1 MRRYVNAML
10 PQITHLQFLVLGEL
24 LRSPAPGR
32 QIRSSLVDR
41 GVRKSGPAFYQM
53 MARMEDASLL
63 EGWYE
68 QQIVDGQ
75 IIRERHYR
83 IVPSG
88 RKAWDG
94 CRDFYEGAL
103 KVFDRKGLA
112 HG

>member
-1 MRRYVNAML
+1 ML

-24 LRSPAPGR
+24 LHAPAPGR
-32 QIRSSLVDR
+32 LIREALNEQ

-53 MARMEDASLL
+53 MARMEDSGFL

-68 QQIVDGQ
+68 QQIVESQ

-83 IVPSG
+83 IVPQG
-88 RKAWDG
+88 RAAWDG
-94 CRDFYEGAL
+94 CRDFYQGAL
-103 KVFDRKGLA
+103 KAFDRKGLA

>member
-1 MRRYVNAML
+1 ML

-24 LRSPAPGR
+24 LKSPAPGR
-32 QIRSSLVDR
+32 KVRDALSGQ

-53 MARMEDASLL
+53 MARMEDSGLL

-68 QQIVDGQ
+68 QQIVDSQ

-83 IVPSG
+83 IVPPG
-88 RKAWDG
+88 RKAWDA
-94 CRDFYEGAL
+94 CRDFYRGAL
-103 KVFDRKGLA
+103 KAFDREGLA